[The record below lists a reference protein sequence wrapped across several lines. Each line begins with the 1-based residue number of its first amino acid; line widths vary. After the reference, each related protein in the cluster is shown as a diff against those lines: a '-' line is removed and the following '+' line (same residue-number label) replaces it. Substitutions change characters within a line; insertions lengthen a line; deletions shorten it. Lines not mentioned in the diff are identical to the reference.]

1 MLLCTNSV
9 NDLQSTSTLEL
20 TALVSH
26 FGQVAAS
33 ILDYTF
39 GKELDILFNKLSILV
54 CFHWHLRSSVDSEE
68 EIEHIQD
75 PLSEYTSQLIP
86 RVGQAQLG
94 SCALSRGS
102 VKTCSRLLV
111 LH

>member
-9 NDLQSTSTLEL
+9 DDLSSMSTL
-20 TALVSH
+20 ALVSH
-26 FGQVAAS
+26 FGQAAAS

-39 GKELDILFNKLSILV
+39 GKELNILFNKLSILV

-68 EIEHIQD
+68 EIEHKQE

-86 RVGQAQLG
+86 VVGQAQLG
-94 SCALSRGS
+94 SCALSHGA
-102 VKTCSRLLV
+102 VKRCSGFWSFTRF
-111 LH
+111 